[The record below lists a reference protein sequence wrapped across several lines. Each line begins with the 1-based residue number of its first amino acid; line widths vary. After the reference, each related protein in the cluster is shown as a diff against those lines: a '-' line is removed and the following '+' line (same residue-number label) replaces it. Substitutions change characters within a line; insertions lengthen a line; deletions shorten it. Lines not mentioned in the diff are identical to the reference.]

1 MKGTTHSASCATYHA
16 VRFYESDRALSRVVA
31 EFLRDGLK
39 AGNPGIVIAMP
50 AQRAAIVRE
59 LVAQSFDV
67 AQLLRSDD
75 LILLDAK
82 DTLSVVMMDGQP
94 DADRFNRTMGRVI
107 TRACRGRANCTSRI
121 YGQMVDL
128 LWQRREHDAAIRLEM
143 LWNQLATTRAFSLL
157 CGYAVGFYKTA
168 TFADI
173 CALHTHVVAPDG
185 YAASS
190 ADGYAASVV

>member
-1 MKGTTHSASCATYHA
+1 MKETAHSESRAPYHA
-16 VRFYESDRALSRVVA
+16 VRFYESDRALSRIVA

-39 AGNPGIVIAMP
+39 TGNPGIVIAMP

-59 LVAQSFDV
+59 LATQSLDV

-82 DTLSVVMMDGQP
+82 DTLSVVMVDGKP
-94 DADRFNRTMGRVI
+94 DAAAFKRAIGRVI
-107 TRACRGRANCTSRI
+107 TRASRGREHCTSRI
-121 YGQMVDL
+121 YGQMVDV

-157 CGYAVGFYKTA
+157 CGYAVGFYNSP

-185 YAASS
+185 YAA
-190 ADGYAASVV
+190 AGA

>member
-1 MKGTTHSASCATYHA
+1 MKGTTHSASAQYHA

-39 AGNPGIVIAMP
+39 TGNPGIVIAMP

-59 LVAQSFDV
+59 LVAQSLDV

-82 DTLSVVMMDGQP
+82 DTLSVIMVDGQP
-94 DADRFNRTMGRVI
+94 DAAAFKRTMSRVI

-128 LWQRREHDAAIRLEM
+128 LWQRRERDAAIRLEM

-157 CGYAVGFYKTA
+157 CGYAVDVYKTA

-173 CALHTHVVAPDG
+173 CALHTHVVA
-185 YAASS
+185 
-190 ADGYAASVV
+190 ADGNAAAVA

>member
-39 AGNPGIVIAMP
+39 AGNPGLVIAMP

-59 LVAQSFDV
+59 LVAQSLDV

-82 DTLSVVMMDGQP
+82 DTLSVIMVDGQP
-94 DADRFNRTMGRVI
+94 DAAAFKRTMSRVI
-107 TRACRGRANCTSRI
+107 TRACRGRADRKARI
-121 YGQMVDL
+121 YGQMVDV
-128 LWQRREHDAAIRLEM
+128 LWQRDEHDAAIRLEM
-143 LWNQLATTRAFSLL
+143 LWNQLATTRHFSLL
-157 CGYAVGFYKTA
+157 CGYAVDVYKAA
-168 TFADI
+168 TFGDI
-173 CALHTHVVAPDG
+173 RALHTHVV
-185 YAASS
+185 S
-190 ADGYAASVV
+190 ADGNPATVA